1 MICGVDGM
9 EEKRTIGYIC
19 PDCGQ
24 PVQRERTL
32 FALTAGPA
40 ALVCDCG
47 KNQFISEPLPDRFRL
62 TVPCGLC
69 GGEHRVDVDQESFL
83 KGSGVGL
90 SCPETGQ
97 LCCYIGEERRVG
109 AAMRELSIA
118 VEKEKAQQDNPEAF
132 LDSVI
137 MYEVLSELKEMAE
150 RDGISCACG
159 SKEYQMSVR
168 HAAVDLICGQCGAK
182 LRVPAAT
189 DEDLDRLC
197 CRYTLEISGKKL

>member
-1 MICGVDGM
+1 M

-19 PDCGQ
+19 PACGQ
-24 PVQRERTL
+24 PAQGDRSH

-47 KNQFISEPLPDRFRL
+47 KEQFISEPVGQNLRL

-69 GGEHRVDVDQESFL
+69 GGEHRVDVPQETVL
-83 KGSGVGL
+83 HGNGVGL

-97 LCCYIGEERRVG
+97 LCCYIGEEGRVS
-109 AAMRELSIA
+109 AAMRELAVA
-118 VEKEKAQQDNPEAF
+118 VEKEKAQKENPEAF
-132 LDSVI
+132 LDSII
-137 MYEVLSELKEMAE
+137 MYEVLSELKDMAE
-150 RDGISCACG
+150 RGGIACTCG
-159 SKEYQMSVR
+159 SREYQMSVR
-168 HAAVDLICGQCGAK
+168 HAAVDLVCSSCGAK

-197 CRYTLEISGKKL
+197 CRYTLEIPGKKI